1 MENCNKGFVMKN
13 SMRHINSFIN
23 NRVKRFFTFGRL
35 GNYQGFNLVEL
46 MIVVAIVGIL
56 AAVSVPLYQAF
67 IQKSRVKALVYP
79 ALHIIESNVALYY
92 GMSGTLPGP
101 SHLPALWAEA
111 DTRYINVSLPGSALV
126 LTIDAP
132 GRTSKLHAL
141 DNMDL
146 VLTPVTSG
154 LKISSWDLSGEL
166 AIKLGIDNE

>member
-1 MENCNKGFVMKN
+1 MKN
-13 SMRHINSFIN
+13 SMRQINSFIKI
-23 NRVKRFFTFGRL
+23 RVKQFFAFGRL
-35 GNYQGFNLVEL
+35 GNHQGFNLVEL

-56 AAVSVPLYQAF
+56 AAVSVPLYQSF
-67 IQKSRVKALVYP
+67 IQKSRVKSLVYP

-101 SHLPALWAEA
+101 SHLPAMWAEA
-111 DTRYINVSLPGSALV
+111 DTRYFNVSLPGDALV

-146 VLTPVTSG
+146 ILTPVTTG
-154 LKISSWDLSGEL
+154 LKISSWELTGEL
-166 AIKLGIDNE
+166 ARKLGINTD

>member
-1 MENCNKGFVMKN
+1 MKN
-13 SMRHINSFIN
+13 GMRHINSYIKIQ
-23 NRVKRFFTFGRL
+23 VKQFFAFGRL
-35 GNYQGFNLVEL
+35 GNHQGFNLVEL

-67 IQKSRVKALVYP
+67 IQKSRVKSLVYP

-111 DTRYINVSLPGSALV
+111 DTRYINVSLPGDVLV

-141 DNMDL
+141 DNLDL
-146 VLTPVTSG
+146 ILTPVTTG
-154 LKISSWDLSGEL
+154 LKISTWELTGEL
-166 AIKLGIDNE
+166 ARKLGINTQ